1 MLKNDSVAKVIEISD
16 LTTYEQMKVRGDLTL
31 KNRENGTKT
40 EPKISDS

>member
-16 LTTYEQMKVRGDLTL
+16 LTTNEQMKVRGDLTL